1 MYHFVVWGDIM
12 YHKII
17 KEICD
22 ELNIKCTFL
31 SKDWVI
37 MLEKDNIKKYITG
50 YKFDINTQSTSNIVD
65 DKYALYEVLKINNI
79 PVINHNIIYSKN
91 NNNEYAKGCNDYN
104 NVLNYFKEHNNHI
117 VIKANNGTCGNEVYN
132 ITNMEDIISCLD
144 NLFKFNHSLSICPF
158 YDIENEYRTIIL
170 DGEVLLTYKKIK
182 PLIIGNGINTIRE
195 LLLEF
200 NHNYFKDKLT
210 DDKYNKVL
218 KKNEIYEYGWQFNL
232 SRGAKIDSVDDVVNK
247 KIINLSKKVA
257 SIVNLKFG
265 SIDII
270 KTNDNKYYA
279 MEANSGVMMKNYIN
293 NEINGYN
300 IAKDI
305 YKKAIIKMF
314 NGDNNEII

>member
-1 MYHFVVWGDIM
+1 
-12 YHKII
+12 
-17 KEICD
+17 
-22 ELNIKCTFL
+22 
-31 SKDWVI
+31 
-37 MLEKDNIKKYITG
+37 
-50 YKFDINTQSTSNIVD
+50 
-65 DKYALYEVLKINNI
+65 
-79 PVINHNIIYSKN
+79 
-91 NNNEYAKGCNDYN
+91 
-104 NVLNYFKEHNNHI
+104 
-117 VIKANNGTCGNEVYN
+117 
-132 ITNMEDIISCLD
+132 MER
-144 NLFKFNHSLSICPF
+144 
-158 YDIENEYRTIIL
+158 YY
-170 DGEVLLTYKKIK
+170 LLIKIK

-314 NGDNNEII
+314 NGDKNEIIR